1 MDALTANFLGNFTG
15 SAKSSQ
21 SATNFDIHLS
31 SVYMRV
37 VQLVS
42 CGKPSV
48 YMPDSEV
55 APLGR
60 QNATATIDVRL
71 DGSHIVGNVAKENHA
86 DPAVWTVA
94 TTIHNVSL
102 DLNSVAHKNA
112 SRRDLEGDADVDIFM
127 SGFEGKLS
135 PDKVDIGMRRVSVDI
150 GHSGPEHVAA
160 TGLALADSVN
170 DLLRIYSRW
179 SVRASTSTQNL
190 LYGVLDASAD
200 KFIVDPYSTIQ
211 PSYLVQSG
219 RPNKLRTDPI
229 LVLLHYLRRCLREM
243 GPSERQIVR
252 TAYMELEPDVLLTKL
267 LPLLESRLVALA
279 LDADASNGR
288 DLSTIEILFPS
299 LRPKADQ
306 ELTGRHLPSTFG
318 SLSMRRVDLAVRDPD
333 RILSPSRFSLTS
345 LVVAT
350 RTRAPKLVSP
360 HAFTSALLSQTSL
373 RDRSR
378 YNIRQYTASISVG
391 DVNLTIL
398 PHLMS
403 FAQQVLRVHRR
414 YGAIISPDG
423 PAATPPTLK
432 PSTEAIHLVSTFC
445 LQSFRAE
452 AAAENLICV
461 FGLSGMQLGSTIL
474 AKPVTGH
481 QGLCD
486 KSMNHSI
493 VFDQILLRARSN
505 VDTSKRSD
513 SDILASLIFGGGKCN
528 AVMRQEPSSSSVLR
542 TVLFLGSLQ
551 LNVPRSAIRLYRFVE
566 EWRADFLPGIEA
578 TLHALLSEIEKVP
591 TKPISP
597 TPARPNQAKPLI
609 LHVHSH
615 LSSFGVSLQVM
626 HGTWLS
632 WNVYHIVAYLKPST
646 TTTRDSSRSFGLQ
659 LASQVWS
666 VSFRPNRSGEF
677 APDTHVKLELPT
689 LSISG
694 RYSESSLYTLA
705 CMEFFQLIVKPSH
718 WDTLLVV
725 QQKFGQDFNDLIS
738 LVEETRR
745 KRAAPI
751 SQAASVSASLNY
763 NGFLKMRGFRIGLE
777 GISSTLFLECV
788 DIGGGI
794 NNNFGRAWNIE
805 LSDLALSL
813 APRASGGALA
823 SGFNRNH
830 RSAFV
835 IIDFQASAGSR
846 SSEGVGGRA
855 LRVSVTKIH
864 AVMQPSSIGEI
875 GDFID
880 HLQVTQTWPFVKS
893 SLTLLAL

>member
-1 MDALTANFLGNFTG
+1 VCL
-15 SAKSSQ
+15 Q
-21 SATNFDIHLS
+21 E
-31 SVYMRV
+31 
-37 VQLVS
+37 
-42 CGKPSV
+42 
-48 YMPDSEV
+48 SEV
-55 APLGR
+55 AQLSR
-60 QNATATIDVRL
+60 QNATATIDMRL
-71 DGSHIVGNVAKENHA
+71 DGCHIVGNIGREDRA
-86 DPAVWTVA
+86 DPAMWLVV
-94 TTIHNVSL
+94 TTIRDVSL
-102 DLNSVAHKNA
+102 DLHSVASK
-112 SRRDLEGDADVDIFM
+112 SPSQRDLQGDADVDIFV

-135 PDKVDIGMRRVSVDI
+135 PDKADIGMRRVSVDI
-150 GHSGPEHVAA
+150 GHSSPEYVAA
-160 TGLALADSVN
+160 TGLALADSVKE
-170 DLLRIYSRW
+170 LSRIYKRW

-190 LYGVLDASAD
+190 LYGILEASAN

-211 PSYLVQSG
+211 PSYLVQRG

-243 GPSERQIVR
+243 GPSERQAIR
-252 TAYMELEPDVLLTKL
+252 STYMELEPDVLFKTL

-279 LDADASNGR
+279 LDAEASNGR
-288 DLSTIEILFPS
+288 SIERLFPS
-299 LRPKADQ
+299 LRLKADQ
-306 ELTGRHLPSTFG
+306 ESTGRHLPFTFG
-318 SLSMRRVDLAVRDPD
+318 SLKMWRADLAIRNPD
-333 RILSPSRFSLTS
+333 RRLSPSQFHLTS
-345 LVVAT
+345 LAAVA
-350 RTRAPKLVSP
+350 RIRAPKLFSP
-360 HAFTSALLSQTSL
+360 HAFTSAVLSQTSL

-378 YNIRQYTASISVG
+378 YNIRQYAASISVG

-398 PHLMS
+398 PHLMN

-414 YGAIISPDG
+414 YGVIISPSG
-423 PAATPPTLK
+423 HVASAALEPKLAK
-432 PSTEAIHLVSTFC
+432 QSTEAIHLVLTFC
-445 LQSFRAE
+445 LQSFRVE

-461 FGLSGMQLGSTIL
+461 FGLSGIQIGSTIL

-486 KSMNHSI
+486 QSMNHSI
-493 VFDQILLRARSN
+493 VFNQILLRARSN

-513 SDILASLIFGGGKCN
+513 SDILASLVFGGGKCN
-528 AVMRQEPSSSSVLR
+528 AVMHQEPSSSSILR
-542 TVLFLGSLQ
+542 TVLFVKNLQ
-551 LNVPRSAIRLYRFVE
+551 LNVPRSAIRLYRFIE

-578 TLHALLSEIEKVP
+578 TLHALLTEIEKVP

-597 TPARPNQAKPLI
+597 TPARPNQDKPLI

-615 LSSFGVSLQVM
+615 ILSFGVSLQVM

-632 WNVYHIVAYLKPST
+632 WNVYHTIGYLKPPT
-646 TTTRDSSRSFGLQ
+646 TTTRDFSRSFGLQ
-659 LASQVWS
+659 LASQVCS
-666 VSFRPNRSGEF
+666 VSFRPNRSRELV
-677 APDTHVKLELPT
+677 PDTHVKLELPT

-705 CMEFFQLIVKPSH
+705 SMEFFQLIVKPSH

-745 KRAAPI
+745 KRAAPVNKV
-751 SQAASVSASLNY
+751 ASVTTSLNY

-794 NNNFGRAWNIE
+794 NNDFGRAWNIG

-813 APRASGGALA
+813 APRVSSGGHA

-835 IIDFQASAGSR
+835 IIDFQASAGNR
-846 SSEGVGGRA
+846 SSEGVEDKA

-864 AVMQPSSIGEI
+864 AVMQPSSIGEV

-880 HLQVTQTWPFVKS
+880 HLQVTQI
-893 SLTLLAL
+893 